1 MVIIGKGVFHGT
13 TNAGPDDLHLVEIE
27 VPRNKFDLVRLHD
40 RYGRRGEHYQTVHAT
55 RRPRRHRTP

>member
-1 MVIIGKGVFHGT
+1 MKLIDDENPVSGGDMVIIGKGVFHGT

-40 RYGRRGEHYQTVHAT
+40 RYGRRGEHY
-55 RRPRRHRTP
+55 